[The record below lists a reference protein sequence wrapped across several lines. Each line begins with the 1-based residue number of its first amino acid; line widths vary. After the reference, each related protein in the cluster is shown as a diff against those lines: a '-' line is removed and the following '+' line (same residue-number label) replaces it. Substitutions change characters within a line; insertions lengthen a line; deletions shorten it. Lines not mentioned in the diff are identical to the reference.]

1 VSLGAPLLARPQHTA
16 ACVSLLQNHN
26 VKERHSAKKPDF
38 GGHFPEPA
46 HAMPKPGA
54 CGPRRLGPGGRRG
67 FYARPLVMSTTFSR
81 KKRNSQHFEKSQE
94 NQRDF
99 CAPERMRCL
108 RKTFGS
114 RNDFNLPIR
123 LTGFKPNAK
132 RRRLL

>member
-1 VSLGAPLLARPQHTA
+1 VSLGLRLLARPQHTA

-38 GGHFPEPA
+38 GGRFPEPA
-46 HAMPKPGA
+46 NVEPEPGA

-81 KKRNSQHFEKSQE
+81 KKRNSRHLEKSQE

-99 CAPERMRCL
+99 RAPGPLRCL
-108 RKTFGS
+108 RKTFES
-114 RNDFNLPIR
+114 RNDPNLSIR

-132 RRRLL
+132 RR